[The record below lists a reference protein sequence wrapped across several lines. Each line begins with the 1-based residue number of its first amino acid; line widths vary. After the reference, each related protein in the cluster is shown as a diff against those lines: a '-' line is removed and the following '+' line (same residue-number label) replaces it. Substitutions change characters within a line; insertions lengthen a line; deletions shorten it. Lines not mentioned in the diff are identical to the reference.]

1 MKRLLTIAGV
11 ILGVVLVI
19 VACALPAVNPLA
31 TTPVDLPAATPTPAA
46 EVLSAE
52 AVVGAGTVPRLAGT
66 IIEDGAAPPFST
78 RNWSTDFSRRAVE
91 WREIM
96 SGGPPKDGIPAIDDP
111 QFESIEEASTWISE
125 RDPVIVFEHG
135 GVTRAYPLAILMWH
149 EIANDEIAGLPV
161 SVTFCPLCN
170 ASIVFDRRFDGQV
183 LDFGV
188 SGMLRNSDLIMYDRQ
203 SESWWQQFT
212 GEGIVGKYTGE
223 QLRFLPSQVIS
234 FGDFV
239 EQFPQGEVLARPAV
253 ARSYGR
259 NPYTSYD
266 STQNPFLFSDPI
278 DRRLP
283 ATERVVGLATED
295 ETKAYAFSAV
305 AEVGAINDDFDGRPV
320 VIFHKPGTASAL
332 DGSEIST
339 SKDVGS
345 VGVFDRRADGQL
357 LTFDL
362 DETGN
367 FVDNETGTRWS
378 ILGQGVEGPLA
389 GEQLEAI
396 LHFDHFWF
404 AWAAF
409 FPDTGLYGE

>member
-19 VACALPAVNPLA
+19 VACALPTVDPAA
-31 TTPVDLPAATPTPAA
+31 TALVDLPTSTPAPA
-46 EVLSAE
+46 VEERSAV
-52 AVVGAGTVPRLAGT
+52 AVGGAGVVPREGGE
-66 IIEDGAAPPFST
+66 IIEDSVAPPFST
-78 RNWSTDFSRRAVE
+78 RGWDTDFSRRNVS
-91 WREIM
+91 WDEII
-96 SGGPPKDGIPAIDDP
+96 SGGPPKDGIPAIDNP
-111 QFESIEEASTWISE
+111 EFESIEAASTWISE

-135 GVTRAYPLAILMWH
+135 GVARAYPLAILMWH

-188 SGMLRNSDLIMYDRQ
+188 SGKLRNSDMIMYDRQ
-203 SESWWQQFT
+203 TETWWQQFT
-212 GEGIVGKYTGE
+212 GEGVVGQYTGE

-234 FGDFV
+234 FADYV
-239 EQFPQGEVLARPAV
+239 EQHPQGEVLARPPLG
-253 ARSYGR
+253 RSYGR

-266 STQNPFLFSDPI
+266 STQSPFLFTGEM

-283 ATERVVGLATED
+283 ATERVVGLGTED
-295 ETKAYAFSAV
+295 ETKAYPFPVV
-305 AEVGAINDDFDGRPV
+305 AEAGAINDEFGGTPI

-345 VGVFDRRADGQL
+345 VGVFDRRANGDG
-357 LTFDL
+357 LTFRL
-362 DETGN
+362 DESGN
-367 FVDNETGTRWS
+367 FVDNETGTSWT
-378 ILGQGVEGPLA
+378 ILGLGIEGPLA

-409 FPDTGLYGE
+409 FPDTELYGE